1 MAKLMYLNED
11 ARPLD
16 YWLSDAHD
24 NPSAR
29 EVDLSDEFIERY
41 HEAVMDYD
49 GIQAELE
56 LIYKSKEM
64 DVV

>member
-1 MAKLMYLNED
+1 MAKLMYLIED

-16 YWLSDAHD
+16 YWLSDAKD
-24 NPSAR
+24 QPLAR

-41 HEAVMDYD
+41 HEAVMNYD

>member
-1 MAKLMYLNED
+1 MPIMYLIED

-16 YWLSDAHD
+16 YWLSEHQE
-24 NPSAR
+24 PMSR
-29 EVDLSDEFIERY
+29 EVDLSDEFVERY

-64 DVV
+64 DVI

>member
-1 MAKLMYLNED
+1 MPKLMYLNED
-11 ARPLD
+11 SRPLD
-16 YWLSDAHD
+16 YWLDDTATTP
-24 NPSAR
+24 NAR

-64 DVV
+64 DVI

>member
-11 ARPLD
+11 SRSLD
-16 YWLSDAHD
+16 YWLDDTATTP
-24 NPSAR
+24 NAR

>member
-1 MAKLMYLNED
+1 MPKLMYLNED

-16 YWLSDAHD
+16 FWLDDSPTTP
-24 NPSAR
+24 NSR

>member
-1 MAKLMYLNED
+1 MHLIED
-11 ARPLD
+11 ARPMD
-16 YWLSDAHD
+16 FWLSPHPQVD
-24 NPSAR
+24 SR
-29 EVDLSDEFIERY
+29 EVDLSDEFMERY

>member
-11 ARPLD
+11 SRPLD
-16 YWLSDAHD
+16 YWLNDAKESP
-24 NPSAR
+24 NAR

>member
-1 MAKLMYLNED
+1 MPIMYLIED
-11 ARPLD
+11 ARPVD
-16 YWLSDAHD
+16 YWLSENKEMDG
-24 NPSAR
+24 R
-29 EVDLSDEFIERY
+29 EVDISDEFMERY

-56 LIYKSKEM
+56 LIYISKEM